1 MADLPNP
8 VYWAIPFFISTLI
21 GEYVWQRRRRPSA
34 FAGKDTATSLTL
46 GIGSMFAGV
55 ASGALVL
62 AMAVWAYQHRIFDL
76 GFAWWVWA
84 ACLILDDLAYYV
96 FHRTA
101 HRVRWFWASHV
112 IHHSSTHYNLSTAL
126 RQTWTGFFSLTFLFR
141 MPLFFIGFPV
151 EMVVFIGGVNLIY
164 QFWIHTEMVDTM
176 PRWFEYIFNTPSH
189 HRVHHGRNP
198 RYLDA
203 NYAGIF
209 MVWDRL
215 FGSFVAERADDPV
228 DYGLVTPLGSF
239 NPFWAAVHEW
249 VGIARDIGTAPWRH
263 KLSYLIREPGWSHDG
278 SRQTSAQIRAAW
290 IRGQGAAPYP
300 ASQSEKSAAP
310 AKPGS

>member
-1 MADLPNP
+1 MPDLPNP
-8 VYWAIPFFISTLI
+8 VYWAIPFFIVSLL
-21 GEYVWQRRRRPSA
+21 GEYLWQRTRRPSA
-34 FAGKDTATSLTL
+34 FTGKDTATSLSL
-46 GIGSMFAGV
+46 GIGSLLAGAATGAAV
-55 ASGALVL
+55 LSMAAWASQNRL
-62 AMAVWAYQHRIFDL
+62 FDL
-76 GFAWWVWA
+76 GYAYWVWA
-84 ACLILDDLAYYV
+84 ACLALDDLAYYA
-96 FHRTA
+96 FHRSA

-151 EMVVFIGGVNLIY
+151 EMVVFIGGINLIY
-164 QFWIHTEMVDTM
+164 QYWIHTEAIDKM

-209 MVWDRL
+209 MIWDRM
-215 FGSFVAERADDPV
+215 FGTFVAERADDPV
-228 DYGLVTPLGSF
+228 DYGLVKPLGSF

-249 VGIARDIGTAPWRH
+249 VGIARDIWAAPWRY
-263 KLSYLIREPGWSHDG
+263 KLYYLIREPGWSHDG
-278 SRQTSAQIRAAW
+278 SRETSAQIRAAW
-290 IRGQGAAPYP
+290 IAESNAVPAPT
-300 ASQSEKSAAP
+300 SANQKAP
-310 AKPGS
+310 A

>member
-1 MADLPNP
+1 MPELPNP
-8 VYWAIPFFISTLI
+8 VYWAIPFFIVTLI
-21 GEYVWQRRRRPSA
+21 GEYLWQRTRRPAA
-34 FAGKDTATSLTL
+34 FTGKDTATSLTL
-46 GIGSMFAGV
+46 GLGSLVAG
-55 ASGALVL
+55 AATGAAVIAL
-62 AMAVWAYQHRIFDL
+62 AVWAYQHRLFDI
-76 GFAWWVWA
+76 GYVWWVWGL
-84 ACLILDDLAYYV
+84 CLILDDLAYYW

-151 EMVVFIGGVNLIY
+151 EMVLFVGGVNLIY
-164 QFWIHTEMVDTM
+164 QYWIHTEAIDRM

-209 MVWDRL
+209 MAWDRL
-215 FGSFVAERADDPV
+215 FGSFVPERTDDPV
-228 DYGLVTPLGSF
+228 DYGLVKNLGSF

-249 VGIARDIGTAPWRH
+249 VGIARDMWAAPWRY
-263 KLSYLIREPGWSHDG
+263 KLHYLIREPGWSHDG
-278 SRQTSAQIRAAW
+278 SRETSDQIRAKWLAEN
-290 IRGQGAAPYP
+290 IETPSP
-300 ASQSEKSAAP
+300 SPSQEKATA
-310 AKPGS
+310 

>member
-1 MADLPNP
+1 MSDLPDP
-8 VYWAIPFFISTLI
+8 VNWAIPFFIVTLI
-21 GEYVWQRRRRPSA
+21 GEYFWQRKRRPSA
-34 FAGKDTATSLTL
+34 FAGKDTATSLAL
-46 GIGSMFAGV
+46 GVGSLVAGI
-55 ASGALVL
+55 ATGAAVVS
-62 AMAVWAYQHRIFDL
+62 MAVWANQHRVFDI
-76 GFAWWVWA
+76 GYTWWAWI
-84 ACLILDDLAYYV
+84 ACLILDDLAYYW

-151 EMVVFIGGVNLIY
+151 EMVLFIGGVNLIY
-164 QFWIHTEMVDTM
+164 QYWIHTEMIDKM

-209 MVWDRL
+209 MAWDRL
-215 FGSFVAERADDPV
+215 FGSFIPEHADDPV
-228 DYGLVTPLGSF
+228 DYGLVKPLGSF
-239 NPFWAAVHEW
+239 NPIWAAVHEW
-249 VGIARDIGTAPWRH
+249 VGIGRDIWAAPWRF
-263 KLSYLIREPGWSHDG
+263 KVNYLIREPGWSHDQ
-278 SRQTSAQIRAAW
+278 SRETSADIRARW
-290 IRGQGAAPYP
+290 T
-300 ASQSEKSAAP
+300 SEQDR
-310 AKPGS
+310 

>member
-1 MADLPNP
+1 MPDLPNP
-8 VYWAIPFFISTLI
+8 VYWAIPFFIVTLI
-21 GEYVWQRRRRPSA
+21 GEYLWQRTRRPTA
-34 FAGKDTATSLTL
+34 FTGKDTRTSLSL
-46 GIGSMFAGV
+46 GIGSLVAG
-55 ASGALVL
+55 AATGALVL
-62 AMAVWAYQHRIFDL
+62 TMAVWAYQHRLFDI
-76 GFAWWVWA
+76 GYAWWAWPL
-84 ACLILDDLAYYV
+84 CLILDDLAYYW

-126 RQTWTGFFSLTFLFR
+126 RQTWTGFFSLTFMFR

-164 QFWIHTEMVDTM
+164 QYWIHTEVIGTM

-209 MVWDRL
+209 MAWDRI

-228 DYGLVTPLGSF
+228 DYGLVKPLGSY
-239 NPFWAAVHEW
+239 NVLWAAVHEW
-249 VGIARDIGTAPWRH
+249 VGIVRDIWAAPWRY
-263 KLSYLIREPGWSHDG
+263 KLSYLLREPGWSHDG
-278 SRQTSAQIRAAW
+278 SRETSAHIRAKW
-290 IRGQGAAPYP
+290 LEESG
-300 ASQSEKSAAP
+300 EAP
-310 AKPGS
+310 APSPSHEKAPA